1 MNLRQLQYLVA
12 AADAGSVSG
21 AARTLGVSQ
30 PVVSR
35 ALRNLER
42 EYQVALFRL
51 SGRSLGLT
59 EAGRA
64 VVTSARNALD
74 AIEDVDRTAHR
85 AAVGAALVLVSTP
98 TNTALL
104 SPILT
109 QFVKNRPDTAVRL
122 CRAGD
127 IDEVCTVVARREAEL
142 GFGDVGDRSD
152 TANLRVELIGQV
164 NVVVVSPIG
173 THLPRAVSVDSLS
186 SVPLVLPPSA
196 SGRRRLIDDL
206 ITAAGGQLPVPAF
219 VTDERAAWISSAQ
232 QGVGSFL
239 SYRAVAEELPG
250 VELRPLDPPQN
261 VDVGFVYRPDELSS
275 EARELLHLARACPT
289 LMDLHS
295 PGSASERVPSDW
307 SRNGSHAGLG
317 DSGRRARTPMS

>member
-122 CRAGD
+122 CRAG
-127 IDEVCTVVARREAEL
+127 IDPLGRRLPGRLPA
-142 GFGDVGDRSD
+142 GFG
-152 TANLRVELIGQV
+152 T
-164 NVVVVSPIG
+164 
-173 THLPRAVSVDSLS
+173 
-186 SVPLVLPPSA
+186 
-196 SGRRRLIDDL
+196 
-206 ITAAGGQLPVPAF
+206 
-219 VTDERAAWISSAQ
+219 
-232 QGVGSFL
+232 
-239 SYRAVAEELPG
+239 
-250 VELRPLDPPQN
+250 
-261 VDVGFVYRPDELSS
+261 
-275 EARELLHLARACPT
+275 
-289 LMDLHS
+289 
-295 PGSASERVPSDW
+295 
-307 SRNGSHAGLG
+307 
-317 DSGRRARTPMS
+317 GRRAHGGEGRRLEFD